1 MKYIKLFEDID
12 FNKHKNLLNMAKDDI
27 LDIFQSVI
35 DDIGMDDWDSVSSLG
50 IHSGNYYSKPVS
62 ESTNISINNRLNSK
76 IINEEEILNK
86 KKYINKLNELEN
98 LMENCIAKINNDIKS
113 IYLDNLGESSEEKNM
128 EYIKYTKKLY
138 DKCTNYRLIKYI
150 VELKLDDNKN
160 PYYNKWAIDNETN
173 SFIRCSFYINL
184 YKIYGSYI
192 E

>member
-1 MKYIKLFEDID
+1 ME
-12 FNKHKNLLNMAKDDI
+12 FNSRCSPKI
-27 LDIFQSVI
+27 L
-35 DDIGMDDWDSVSSLG
+35 SLAIV

-76 IINEEEILNK
+76 IIDEEEILNK

-98 LMENCIAKINNDIKS
+98 LMENCIEKVNNDIKS

-138 DKCTNYRLIKYI
+138 DKCTNYRLIKYM

-173 SFIRCSFYINL
+173 SFIRCSFYDNL
-184 YKIYGSYI
+184 WFIYRMK
-192 E
+192 